1 MSEGANS
8 ENSFQNPE
16 ATRFSRRTFI
26 RKAGESALGA
36 AAFLYSRDSTLANG
50 QTQEATQPV
59 ETEIASIE
67 HAGWNFI
74 VNLDELQ
81 SYTAQRGSTVQID
94 VIGGYGSKQPHIE
107 YRQGKPDISNQCI
120 RLNLDGKSTGVLEVL
135 PNPHQEDILLS
146 IKEIEGDTLI
156 NENPLTVPLETYT
169 YRPEDEDDRERI
181 FSEVLLDSDTL
192 RELHEQAKRFD
203 IFHNTSYPTY
213 IFQPR
218 YGVQTPIYHTEDNY
232 IMIPAKYF
240 ENPDTLNQGK
250 IVLDH
255 ERFHAAHTPATLE
268 SEEAQSADREL
279 EAAHKEALTYITGEE
294 ANLGTEIFVP
304 NEVRHHPIFQVFD
317 ESTYFPELRA
327 VDVHDHGHP
336 FSNYREFFASAMNC
350 MEKASEEVIAH
361 IDSIEN
367 PDDRQKAQE
376 LGQAAIHLAHSI
388 AADEVL
394 LNDAFP
400 NIITVNNYFQT
411 VK

>member
-1 MSEGANS
+1 
-8 ENSFQNPE
+8 
-16 ATRFSRRTFI
+16 
-26 RKAGESALGA
+26 
-36 AAFLYSRDSTLANG
+36 
-50 QTQEATQPV
+50 
-59 ETEIASIE
+59 
-67 HAGWNFI
+67 
-74 VNLDELQ
+74 
-81 SYTAQRGSTVQID
+81 
-94 VIGGYGSKQPHIE
+94 
-107 YRQGKPDISNQCI
+107 
-120 RLNLDGKSTGVLEVL
+120 
-135 PNPHQEDILLS
+135 
-146 IKEIEGDTLI
+146 
-156 NENPLTVPLETYT
+156 
-169 YRPEDEDDRERI
+169 
-181 FSEVLLDSDTL
+181 
-192 RELHEQAKRFD
+192 
-203 IFHNTSYPTY
+203 
-213 IFQPR
+213 
-218 YGVQTPIYHTEDNY
+218 
-232 IMIPAKYF
+232 MIPAKYF

-304 NEVRHHPIFQVFD
+304 NEVRNHPIFKVFD

-388 AADEVL
+388 AGDEVL

-400 NIITVNNYFQT
+400 NIISVNNYFQT